1 MLVQAVP
8 LQPAGTMWSRSPH
21 AAMEE
26 PAVQQEV
33 WGSCFL
39 WGVPLKDGLCGT
51 DPCWISAWRT
61 AACGMST
68 QDQFGKDGILCRGL
82 HMEQEKT
89 VTMEEQQRQCYTE
102 ETDCSSHSPA
112 PIPLHP
118 GQPGLVLN
126 VEVGGA
132 CVGGLEL
139 HDP

>member
-68 QDQFGKDGILCRGL
+68 QDQFGKDGILLEGP
-82 HMEQEKT
+82 HMEQRQSGH
-89 VTMEEQQRQCYTE
+89 EEATDKCYALTAAPVP
-102 ETDCSSHSPA
+102 HSTSFW
-112 PIPLHP
+112 
-118 GQPGLVLN
+118 GRK
-126 VEVGGA
+126 
-132 CVGGLEL
+132 
-139 HDP
+139 